1 MNKYD
6 DVKYFDKVL
15 VIILSSKAKIRMVI
29 RVENIMIVKN
39 GSTKTNLNLKQ
50 TENTG
55 LVQWIVLTVLV
66 ESILYCPVGFDKLF
80 CNLNILT

>member
-1 MNKYD
+1 
-6 DVKYFDKVL
+6 
-15 VIILSSKAKIRMVI
+15 
-29 RVENIMIVKN
+29 MIVKN

-80 CNLNILT
+80 CNLKLLT